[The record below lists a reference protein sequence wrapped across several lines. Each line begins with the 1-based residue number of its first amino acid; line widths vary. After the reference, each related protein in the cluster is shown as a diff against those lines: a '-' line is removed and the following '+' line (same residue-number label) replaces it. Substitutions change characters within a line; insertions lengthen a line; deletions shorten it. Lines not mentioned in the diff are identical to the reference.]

1 MLSLMVNPLEVPFLM
16 QTKHHSSKVKH
27 HLQSSKSP
35 GKKKNL
41 HQRKDYRSW
50 IILTIIILFTA
61 AIRIRLLSIPLERDE
76 GEFAYMG
83 QLMLQGIP
91 PYLIAYNMKLPGIYA
106 IYALIMAIFGQTITG
121 IHLGLIVANS
131 IAIVL
136 LFLLT
141 RYLFDKT
148 AAIVA
153 AISYALLSLSP
164 SVLGT
169 SAHAT
174 QFIVPFALGGTI
186 LLLKAIDSKSIK
198 MFFISGLLFGLAFI
212 IKQHAIFF
220 IAFAL
225 FYFTQRII
233 TVKPIDKKQLIVG
246 NSLLLIGAA
255 LPFLFCCAILYN
267 AGVFAKFWFWTFT
280 YASEYAS
287 IVSLPDALQIFM
299 VAFNR
304 VVDSWS
310 FLWII
315 AGIGLTSIFWNDKAR
330 TNRYLLLG
338 FFFFSFLTVCPGFYF
353 RDHYFIT
360 LLPVI
365 AMLAGIATTALIQW
379 LHKKKIAPF
388 VEVILVFIIAAAIIY
403 PVSAMGNF
411 FFNATPTET
420 SRLMY
425 GLNPFPESI
434 KIAEYIK
441 AHTKKDERI
450 AVIGSEPQIYF
461 YADRKSATGYIY
473 TYGLMEPHIYASKM
487 QLEFI
492 REIETS
498 RPEYIVFV
506 NVTTSWL
513 PEPDSDMT
521 IIKWAETFLKQN
533 YTTVGL
539 ADGVSEDDYRIYWD
553 EEARR
558 NKPLSPNN
566 LFVLKLNIKQNTRKE

>member
-1 MLSLMVNPLEVPFLM
+1 M
-16 QTKHHSSKVKH
+16 QTKHHSSKSKH
-27 HLQSSKSP
+27 NLQPAKSLEKQ
-35 GKKKNL
+35 KKFR
-41 HQRKDYRSW
+41 HRKDYWSW
-50 IILTIIILFTA
+50 IVLAIIILFTA
-61 AIRIRLLSIPLERDE
+61 AIRIRLLEIPLERDE

-121 IHLGLIVANS
+121 IHLGLMIANS
-131 IAIVL
+131 IAIAL

-148 AAIVA
+148 AAIIA
-153 AISYALLSLSP
+153 AISYALISLNP

-186 LLLKAIDSKSIK
+186 VLLKAIDSKNIK
-198 MFFISGLLFGLAFI
+198 MFFISGLLFGLAFT

-225 FYFTQRII
+225 SYFTLKTI
-233 TVKPIDKKQLIVG
+233 TARPINPKRLIAG

-255 LPFLFCCAILYN
+255 LPFLLSCAILYN
-267 AGVFAKFWFWTFT
+267 AGVFSKFWFWTFT
-280 YASEYAS
+280 YADEYAS

-299 VAFNR
+299 KAVPQ
-304 VVDSWS
+304 VIDSWY

-315 AGIGLTSIFWNDKAR
+315 AGIGLTSIFWNDKSR
-330 TNRYLLLG
+330 TNRYFLLG

-353 RDHYFIT
+353 RKHYFIP
-360 LLPVI
+360 LLPAI
-365 AMLAGIATTALIQW
+365 AMLAGVATTTSIQW
-379 LHKKKIAPF
+379 LYEKKIAP
-388 VEVILVFIIAAAIIY
+388 LVQIIPGFIIAAAIIY
-403 PVSAMGNF
+403 PVVNLGDF
-411 FFNATPTET
+411 FFKATPVAAC
-420 SRLMY
+420 RMMY

-441 AHTKKDERI
+441 AHTNKDDRI

-473 TYGLMEPHIYASKM
+473 TYGLMEPHSYASKM

-498 RPEYIVFV
+498 RPQYIVFV

-513 PEPDSDMT
+513 PRPDSDKT

-539 ADGVSEDDYRIYWD
+539 IDNVSNDNYQIYWD

-558 NKPLSPNN
+558 NEPLSPNN
-566 LFVLKLNIKQNTRKE
+566 LFVVKRNIK